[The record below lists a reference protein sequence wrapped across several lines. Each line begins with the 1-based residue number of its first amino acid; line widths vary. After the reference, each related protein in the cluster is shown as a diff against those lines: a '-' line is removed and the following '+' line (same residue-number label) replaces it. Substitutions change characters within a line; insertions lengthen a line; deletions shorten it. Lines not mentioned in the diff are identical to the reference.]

1 MIYSIENKF
10 TKYGHFIPF
19 VGVYPKSGPFR
30 KNVFLAL
37 LWGEQIVQITRGYR
51 TELDLN
57 NKQITACK
65 KHAGA
70 ARYAYNWGLKRKQEV
85 YQTTGRSMSAMELHR
100 ELNQLKQT
108 ELPWMYEISK
118 CAPQEAL
125 RDLDKAYKNF
135 FRRVQLSKEG
145 KWKGSL
151 GFPTFKTK
159 RQRLGSFR
167 LTGSIHIYEKAIDL
181 PRLGRLRLKECGYLP
196 TFGVNVLAATVSEEA
211 GRWFVSV
218 QVEEEVPDPP
228 AATGEPIG
236 VDVGINRLAQCSDG
250 RVVENPK
257 ALRSELKRLKRLH
270 RRLSRKTKGSKN
282 RAKTR
287 MKLARKYAH
296 VAHIRRDALHKG
308 TSLLTRARLTVEER
322 AAHHAQIAASL
333 PEPKTKVTARKGQR
347 SRPKDAPPLPEKFAR
362 SVKEKQVKRL
372 LRLAQVSDAISRP
385 AVVVL
390 EDLNVDGMKR
400 NRKLAL
406 SISDVGL
413 GEFRRQMTYKTAWQG
428 ETLLTAS
435 RWFPS
440 TKMCSRCGNVKEE
453 MDLSERIYGCEN
465 QACGLVIDRD
475 VNAALNLAA
484 MASPTGQP
492 GPYRE
497 FLGKGETPVERGALA
512 DLSQDGSVKLPSAK
526 QEPDTSYGLSI
537 AG

>member
-1 MIYSIENKF
+1 M
-10 TKYGHFIPF
+10 
-19 VGVYPKSGPFR
+19 
-30 KNVFLAL
+30 
-37 LWGEQIVQITRGYR
+37 QITRGYR

-85 YQTTGRSMSAMELHR
+85 YQATGRTISAMELHR

-108 ELPWMYEISK
+108 ELPWMYEVSK

-125 RDLDKAYKNF
+125 RDLDVAFTHF
-135 FRRVQLSKEG
+135 FRRAQLKKEG
-145 KWKGSL
+145 KWKGPP
-151 GFPTFKTK
+151 GYPTFKTK
-159 RQRLGSFR
+159 RQGLGSFR
-167 LTGSIHIYEKAIDL
+167 LTGSIHVYEKAIDL
-181 PRLGRLRLKECGYLP
+181 PRLGRLRLKECGYVP
-196 TFGVNVLAATVSEEA
+196 TAGVKVLSATVSEQA

-218 QVEEEVPDPP
+218 QVEEEAPDPP
-228 AATGEPIG
+228 AGMGEPIG

-257 ALRSELKRLKRLH
+257 AFRSELKRLKRLY

-282 RAKTR
+282 RAKAR
-287 MKLARKYAH
+287 MKLARKYARIAH
-296 VAHIRRDALHKG
+296 VRLDALHQG
-308 TSLLTRARLTVEER
+308 TSSLTRAHLTLEER
-322 AAHHAQIAASL
+322 ATRKAEITASL
-333 PEPKTKVTARKGQR
+333 PEPKTKVKARKGKR
-347 SRPKDAPPLPEKFAR
+347 SKPTEPPPLPENIAR
-362 SVKEKQVKRL
+362 RVKQKQIKKLIRQATAADVA
-372 LRLAQVSDAISRP
+372 LRPLMVI
-385 AVVVL
+385 L

-413 GEFRRQMTYKTAWQG
+413 GEFRRQMGYKTAWYG
-428 ETLLTAS
+428 ETLLLAD

-453 MDLSERIYGCEN
+453 MDLSERIYMCEN
-465 QACGLVIDRD
+465 PACGLVIDRD
-475 VNAALNLAA
+475 LNAALNLAA
-484 MASPTGQP
+484 RALPPNQP

-526 QEPDTSYGLSI
+526 QEPNTDYGLSI
-537 AG
+537 NG

>member
-1 MIYSIENKF
+1 MK
-10 TKYGHFIPF
+10 
-19 VGVYPKSGPFR
+19 VV
-30 KNVFLAL
+30 
-37 LWGEQIVQITRGYR
+37 RGYK

-57 NKQITACK
+57 HKQITDCK

-85 YQTTGRSMSAMELHR
+85 YQAEGRSITAMELHR

-108 ELPWMYEISK
+108 DLPWMYEVSK
-118 CAPQEAL
+118 AAPQEAL
-125 RDLDKAYKNF
+125 RDLDKAMRNF
-135 FRRVQLSKEG
+135 FRRVQLKKEG
-145 KWKGSL
+145 KWKGPP
-151 GFPTFKTK
+151 GYPTFKTK
-159 RQRLGSFR
+159 RQGLGSFR
-167 LTGSIHIYEKAIDL
+167 LTGSIHIYEKAIEL
-181 PRLGRLRLKECGYLP
+181 PRLGQLRLKECGYVP
-196 TFGVNVLAATVSEEA
+196 RSSVNILAATISEEA

-236 VDVGINRLAQCSDG
+236 ADVGINRLAQCSDG

-282 RAKTR
+282 RAKAR
-287 MKLARKYAH
+287 MKLARKYARIAH
-296 VAHIRRDALHKG
+296 VRRDALHKG
-308 TSLLTRARLTVEER
+308 TSLLTRAALSPEER
-322 AAHHAQIAASL
+322 AARKAEIAASL
-333 PEPKTKVTARKGQR
+333 PEPKAKVKPRKGKKIQPAETPSLPEQVARKIKKKQMKQR
-347 SRPKDAPPLPEKFAR
+347 
-362 SVKEKQVKRL
+362 
-372 LRLAQVSDAISRP
+372 LRQATPANAYVRP

-406 SISDVGL
+406 SISDVGF
-413 GEFRRQMTYKTAWQG
+413 GEFRRQTTYKTTWQG
-428 ETLLTAS
+428 EILLLAD

-440 TKMCSRCGNVKEE
+440 TKMCSRCGNVKED
-453 MDLSERIYGCEN
+453 MDLSERIYVCEN
-465 QACGLVIDRD
+465 PACGLVIDRD

-484 MASPTGQP
+484 LTKPTSQP

-526 QEPDTSYGLSI
+526 QEPDTKYGLSI
-537 AG
+537 NG